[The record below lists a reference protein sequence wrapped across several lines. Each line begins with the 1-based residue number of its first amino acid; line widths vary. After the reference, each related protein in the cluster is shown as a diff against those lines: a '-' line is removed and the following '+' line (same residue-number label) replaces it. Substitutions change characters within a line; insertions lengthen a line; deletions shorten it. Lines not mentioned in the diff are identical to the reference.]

1 MRYLSDHIKLAERKK
16 IVTFCNSQGKN
27 DSISHLFKHFGWLY
41 KKSKHTHTHTAHT
54 DVVNVKHFTQQGLV
68 AHFITVVKDATHQ
81 GINGRQ

>member
-41 KKSKHTHTHTAHT
+41 KKSKHTHTLTQHTQMWLMLNTLLSKAWWLT
-54 DVVNVKHFTQQGLV
+54 S
-68 AHFITVVKDATHQ
+68 
-81 GINGRQ
+81 